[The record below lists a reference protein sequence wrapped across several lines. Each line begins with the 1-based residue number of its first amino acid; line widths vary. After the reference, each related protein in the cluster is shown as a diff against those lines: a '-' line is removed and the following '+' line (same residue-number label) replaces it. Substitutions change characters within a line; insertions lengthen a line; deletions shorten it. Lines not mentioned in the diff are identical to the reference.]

1 MKTLIITL
9 VFLFHFLLPLKSN
22 NGLEENN
29 FQVLQTS
36 YVAELGELYQNKGT
50 AKKQISSTEMLEVS
64 VKIYRKKVSSL
75 SQKSFKQ
82 FKGDAVYRYSIVCI
96 SSSSING
103 NLTSTWAFGL
113 WVRVN
118 DVLITQPLYPNG
130 KDILIYT
137 TPTVVHYIETDEDD
151 PLIKVGWVKSIPD
164 PKIIK

>member
-1 MKTLIITL
+1 MIFIPFFMPKNFCKRIKYLYLMKTLIITL

-82 FKGDAVYRYSIVCI
+82 QYGRFECRMTIPHEKYVWPAFWMWG
-96 SSSSING
+96 
-103 NLTSTWAFGL
+103 STWPPEI
-113 WVRVN
+113 
-118 DVLITQPLYPNG
+118 DVHELYGG
-130 KDILIYT
+130 KDGKKAGRQEMGL
-137 TPTVVHYIETDEDD
+137 HYIA
-151 PLIKVGWVKSIPD
+151 I
-164 PKIIK
+164 